1 MNQAY
6 PDHENPSFVVK
17 PESAQIDEHD
27 IDRPPWVG
35 L

>member
-17 PESAQIDEHD
+17 PKSAQINQQD
-27 IDRPPWVG
+27 IAGPPWVG